1 MKRNRMMLGLILM
14 VCAGGTTAQACWNEL
29 YLPGAVMTADYI
41 VEGKVI
47 QRRGEFVISVN
58 KSLWGPP
65 VKLLAVGK
73 VPSFLERMS
82 TDFLKVGDQGY
93 FIVHNNTRGGYR
105 VSQPSA
111 VISKEQGNELL
122 RLLEIRKN
130 PKRYLAAKPSEINDG
145 FAYLLGDLFRSARSS
160 CKEYPGLGKS
170 LLVTFRDR
178 EHHPGKLWPW
188 DVDEVGTVHMKPDPE
203 NDDTLHVT
211 AVGQPNAL
219 TQKLTEKIQLSWVIE
234 NKREIF
240 RLYKDLDKTGLTFTI
255 DNRKVQEAKGISRKA
270 AVAYLHACLK
280 SKDEL
285 VVLQALQALSLMQ
298 DTESIPVALSL
309 LEDDRGKV
317 VSHAAEFLSRSRK
330 STDDIAD
337 RLIAAYKRD
346 KSKKENRSG
355 GIMRYMVRIDHPRIA
370 AFVEQAAV
378 EGDPGAV
385 WICALPWVASDGT
398 IGKIIGAMKNT
409 PGLYGERAGRLT
421 SIFCQII
428 RRSNKPLEPWMKAS
442 SLSSEEKLQLRP
454 RWIAWWEEN
463 KEGFRLIRSNEE
475 AERIRW
481 IESAKE
487 YNKRQKQKKKRR
499 RIIAA
504 GIGLGIIL
512 CFYGVWKVRKSRS
525 CKKQEIV

>member
-14 VCAGGTTAQACWNEL
+14 VCAGGTTAQASWREL
-29 YLPGAVMTADYI
+29 YLPRAVMTADNI

-65 VKLLAVGK
+65 VKLLSVGK
-73 VPSFLERMS
+73 VSAGQSNGFLQ
-82 TDFLKVGDQGY
+82 VGDQGY
-93 FIVHNNTRGGYR
+93 FIVHNDTRGGYR
-105 VSQPSA
+105 VSHPSA

-130 PKRYLAAKPSEINDG
+130 PKKYLDAKPSETTDEL
-145 FAYLLGDLFRSARSS
+145 ACLLGNLFRSARSS

-178 EHHPGKLWPW
+178 EHQPGSLWPW
-188 DVDEVGTVHMKPDPE
+188 DMAEVGTVHMKPDPE

-219 TQKLTEKIQLSWVIE
+219 AQKLAEKIQLSWVYE
-234 NKREIF
+234 DKRETF
-240 RLYKDLDKTGLTFTI
+240 RRYKDLDKTGLTFTI

-270 AVAYLHACLK
+270 ARAYLHACLK
-280 SKDEL
+280 SKDEV
-285 VVLQALQALSLMQ
+285 VVLQALLALNLMQ
-298 DTESIPVALSL
+298 DTESIPVVLSL

-337 RLIAAYKRD
+337 RLIDAYKRD
-346 KSKKENRSG
+346 G
-355 GIMRYMVRIDHPRIA
+355 GIMRYMVRINHPKIA

-378 EGDPGAV
+378 EGNPGAV
-385 WICALPWVASDGT
+385 WICALPWVATDGT
-398 IGKIIGAMKNT
+398 IGKIIDAMKKN
-409 PGLYGERAGRLT
+409 PGLYGERAERFT

-442 SLSSEEKLQLRP
+442 SLSSEEELQLRP
-454 RWIAWWEEN
+454 QWIAWWEKN

-475 AERIRW
+475 AEQIRNV
-481 IESAKE
+481 EYAKE
-487 YNKRQKQKKKRR
+487 YNQELRQKKKRR

-504 GIGLGIIL
+504 GIGFGIIL
-512 CFYGVWKVRKSRS
+512 CFYGILKVRKSRS